1 MLQYEFEE
9 RTGLTTTAEE
19 FVEIVHKVYMACATL
34 DKDEFCSDYKKHGMG
49 RIIPQ
54 LMDCIAAKDNSIN
67 ELFTQLTT
75 LENKANTQN
84 IEMAEFL
91 LGKAAAYEDEDFEY
105 KALELVSRSTA
116 ITIKVKNGFPLTA
129 SDIEYIAKNLK

>member
-1 MLQYEFEE
+1 MTQQEFID
-9 RTGLTTTAEE
+9 RTGLTPTTEE
-19 FVEIVHKVYMACATL
+19 FATIHRIYMACATL
-34 DKDEFCSDYKKHGMG
+34 DKDEFCRDYKKHGMS
-49 RIIPQ
+49 RVIPQ

-75 LENKANTQN
+75 LETKVNAQN

-91 LGKAAAYEDEDFEY
+91 LGKAAAYEGEDFEY

-129 SDIEYIAKNLK
+129 SDIDYIAKNLK